1 MSSYVITKY
10 SFDRAPDLGI
20 ITKVSKN
27 KVKKLMF
34 IITVFLLET

>member
-10 SFDRAPDLGI
+10 SFDRAPDLGL

-27 KVKKLMF
+27 KVKN
-34 IITVFLLET
+34 